1 MADHRACAPPPTQV
15 RTEHRAAHERQGAS
29 RSLPS
34 ARARERPGPPSV
46 PSPDRP
52 TTFPHPVADAPGDAI
67 ASETLRSRAQQAEHV
82 KQADTSASDAVAAAA
97 ALSAA
102 SSMPGGAAS
111 SRGSD
116 ASSDARPE
124 PPVIEPLASSLAS
137 SEREAQRAHPAA
149 GVCQGGA
156 PQVI

>member
-1 MADHRACAPPPTQV
+1 MSTGR
-15 RTEHRAAHERQGAS
+15 G
-29 RSLPS
+29 
-34 ARARERPGPPSV
+34 
-46 PSPDRP
+46 
-52 TTFPHPVADAPGDAI
+52 I
-67 ASETLRSRAQQAEHV
+67 
-82 KQADTSASDAVAAAA
+82 AVANIESVKHGIEKDYWIVARGV
-97 ALSAA
+97 
-102 SSMPGGAAS
+102 MPGGAAS

-156 PQVI
+156 PQAI

>member
-15 RTEHRAAHERQGAS
+15 RTEHQAAHERQGAS

-34 ARARERPGPPSV
+34 ARERERPAF
-46 PSPDRP
+46 RALT

-156 PQVI
+156 PQAI